1 MQYARVLEMKTM
13 LLFIYFGGHN
23 VIYQIINEFILLF
36 ILLLFVPFL
45 FWIKINEL
53 NDFLNSMAYLDGDQE
68 GRVLE
73 GTGGRCLITLI
84 SLVLVFFFFFLMILK

>member
-68 GRVLE
+68 RRVLE
-73 GTGGRCLITLI
+73 GKGGRCLITLI
-84 SLVLVFFFFFLMILK
+84 SLVLVFFFFLMILK